1 MVHHIR
7 LLVYATIA
15 FPLAHPLIF
24 SSTTSTI
31 IYPLPKRAAH
41 KWLSSP
47 LVYGKYSCRAR
58 AIARVAS
65 NRLSRT
71 QHDCRRIHSGVFI
84 HHIVTGDRPSGA
96 RATGHTAHLRSVYEE
111 ASPPAQQQRISDH
124 HQCVNSFR
132 PWLDGLSDRSHRT
145 KSAPDDFWIYETQ
158 TKKPFMHSGV
168 CLCVTYNW
176 LVSHFQTCSS
186 NVRRLLI
193 LHSALRQPSALL
205 LIPIHIIYRI
215 IRIFSLVVCLARA
228 QSTTKRT
235 HKSIPDRLSSSQ
247 LSGASRY
254 ARGSRCPTHSLCR
267 LFLFRARACPAIVV
281 GAPKHVNYI
290 YVFIHVGHLGRAGF
304 CWFVVCQT
312 ARRMP
317 HTISLSPF
325 YIIISVQ
332 RARSS

>member
-1 MVHHIR
+1 
-7 LLVYATIA
+7 
-15 FPLAHPLIF
+15 
-24 SSTTSTI
+24 
-31 IYPLPKRAAH
+31 
-41 KWLSSP
+41 
-47 LVYGKYSCRAR
+47 
-58 AIARVAS
+58 
-65 NRLSRT
+65 
-71 QHDCRRIHSGVFI
+71 
-84 HHIVTGDRPSGA
+84 
-96 RATGHTAHLRSVYEE
+96 
-111 ASPPAQQQRISDH
+111 
-124 HQCVNSFR
+124 
-132 PWLDGLSDRSHRT
+132 
-145 KSAPDDFWIYETQ
+145 
-158 TKKPFMHSGV
+158 MHSGV

-247 LSGASRY
+247 PSGASRY

-332 RARSS
+332 RARSSSRLGMSRCARGVVRPAGHTRPFSSAADICVYMQCGDRPTDRPTIRSPDMSFCANDESTVCEFIKWIARVCLSYVAAAGACRFVAVSTSIDALRCTSGLCNSKAI